1 MVIFCERSVFMAT
14 AAENKSIKRRSILD
28 AATRLFTDKSVAETA
43 IDEVVQL
50 AGVAKGTFY
59 LYFRDKYD
67 LFDQI
72 VLHRTAEVFAES
84 CKSLRDSIASP
95 AEQFM
100 TLADNIAAYLQKN
113 KKVTALIDRRFSACL
128 TQPMQEENEDLCGA
142 VEHLT
147 DLLSVNVS
155 REEARR
161 QLYILI
167 DMIGSVCC
175 STILN
180 PHPYGPDEILPTL
193 HTMLY
198 RFFGGGELA

>member
-1 MVIFCERSVFMAT
+1 MAT

-28 AATRLFTDKSVAETA
+28 AATRLFTDKSVSETA

-72 VLHRTAEVFAES
+72 VLHRTAEVFAE
-84 CKSLRDSIASP
+84 CCRALHGTAV
-95 AEQFM
+95 EQF
-100 TLADNIAAYLQKN
+100 TALADNIAAYLQKN
-113 KKVTALIDRRFSACL
+113 KKITALIDRRFSACL
-128 TQPMQEENEDLCGA
+128 TQPMQEENDDLQRA

-147 DLLSVNVS
+147 DLLAVHTS

-161 QLYILI
+161 QLYILT

-175 STILN
+175 SAILN
-180 PHPYGPDEILPTL
+180 PNPYGPDEILPTL
-193 HTMLY
+193 HTMLR
-198 RFFGGGELA
+198 RFFAGGENT